1 MVRHRINKTKLA
13 HWSEPPIW
21 DLDQY
26 RGFTLHLEILGAIFY
41 YMYVSFLLRSRNAL
55 RNPKLSG

>member
-1 MVRHRINKTKLA
+1 MRHRINKTKLA
-13 HWSEPPIW
+13 HWSEPPIL

-41 YMYVSFLLRSRNAL
+41 YMYVSFLLPSQNVFQ
-55 RNPKLSG
+55 PPIFSG